1 MLLKTFVE
9 GYHDRYVVSVR
20 VFQAS
25 MLEICRIDFRRG
37 VGCGGGLDVDVDVEI
52 VAAAIAAELPLRL
65 LAPAH
70 LAQIPLILGHH
81 SKICSPLASTGG
93 HPIGCRR

>member
-25 MLEICRIDFRRG
+25 ML
-37 VGCGGGLDVDVDVEI
+37 GCGGGLDVDVDVEI